1 MVFKNNKKDKFA
13 KLLEDNAANLK
24 ESMNFFVE
32 YKLSNKEDTKLFAA
46 KMKEYE
52 SKGDTYVHEIIM
64 ELNNSFITPIE
75 REDILALSMIMD
87 DVLDGMEQTAA
98 LFEMYSIFQSDE
110 YMLRF
115 VDAIAKCVDEI
126 DISIGLIFS
135 KKLPDIRPHAI
146 RIKEL
151 ESMCDDNLRESI
163 KNLFATE
170 TDPIRL
176 IKYKELYES
185 LEEVADSCQGVA
197 NTLESIVMK
206 NA

>member
-1 MVFKNNKKDKFA
+1 MVFKKNKKDKFA
-13 KLLEDNAANLK
+13 VLLEKIAANLK
-24 ESMNFFVE
+24 ESANYFAD
-32 YKLSNKEDTKLFAA
+32 YKLGSKEDTKVFAE

-52 SKGDTYVHEIIM
+52 KLGDSYVHEIIM

-87 DVLDGMEQTAA
+87 DVLDGMEHTAA
-98 LFEMYSIFQSDE
+98 LFEMYSIVNADE
-110 YMLRF
+110 YMYKF
-115 VDAIAKCVDEI
+115 VEAIRKCVDEI

-135 KKLPDIRPHAI
+135 KKLPQIRPHAI
-146 RIKEL
+146 KIKEY
-151 ESMCDDNLRESI
+151 ESMCDDVLRECI
-163 KNLFATE
+163 KHLFTVE

-176 IKYKELYES
+176 IKYKEVYED
-185 LEEVADSCQGVA
+185 LEEIADSCQGVA